1 VSAPLE
7 QLKPGVAVTGLDPSG
22 PVVVVTATMSGDQA
36 CSLVIRTSAGDLRD
50 TIVFRDKEPD
60 LTIEGPSAQ
69 FSFTA
74 DGELFRLASEAQ
86 RIRLAYLFDPMQA
99 VFSSTIQPLPHQ
111 IRAVYQDMLPRQPL
125 RYLLADDPGAGKTI
139 MAGLLIKELMLRG
152 TIQRCLIVAPGSLV
166 QQWQEEL
173 DEKFGLPFDILT
185 RSDVDNARTLGRSPA
200 RSSVEEVLTRSP
212 ATFGPTWTVSR
223 HFRRPNA
230 AGRTAGATGG
240 LDQRVE
246 ESTAS
251 DPTTSA
257 SCRHS
262 RPAFRSG
269 ATVLRRSCL
278 RSAGD
283 RGRRHRGPASP
294 ERAGS
299 AIEGIGFMPWTALQR
314 KASDPL
320 TLAPGSGTQSRERRN
335 LTRHRSTKDCR
346 CWPGI
351 VGPGHNPIF

>member
-1 VSAPLE
+1 MARAAPGPTRE
-7 QLKPGVAVTGLDPSG
+7 DHRWPNAKPRRESHREIKE
-22 PVVVVTATMSGDQA
+22 GDR
-36 CSLVIRTSAGDLRD
+36 SRRAGSHIEGDKHQCHRCC
-50 TIVFRDKEPD
+50 FRDSRRPAHR
-60 LTIEGPSAQ
+60 PQ
-69 FSFTA
+69 
-74 DGELFRLASEAQ
+74 
-86 RIRLAYLFDPMQA
+86 
-99 VFSSTIQPLPHQ
+99 
-111 IRAVYQDMLPRQPL
+111 
-125 RYLLADDPGAGKTI
+125 GAT
-139 MAGLLIKELMLRG
+139 
-152 TIQRCLIVAPGSLV
+152 TP
-166 QQWQEEL
+166 
-173 DEKFGLPFDILT
+173 
-185 RSDVDNARTLGRSPA
+185 

-212 ATFGPTWTVSR
+212 ATFGPAWAASR

-230 AGRTAGATGG
+230 VGRTAGATGG